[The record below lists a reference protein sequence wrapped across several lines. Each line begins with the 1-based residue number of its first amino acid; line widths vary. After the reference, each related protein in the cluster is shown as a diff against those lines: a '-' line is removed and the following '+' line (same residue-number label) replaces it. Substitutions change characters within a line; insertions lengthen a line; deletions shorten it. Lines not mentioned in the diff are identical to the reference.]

1 MKETAK
7 YQFVNKGNTKGA
19 ITNKERARMAK
30 DEKDRNRMLGKS
42 KGLKG
47 HNFFKMQRTRRNP
60 YDTCKSWWDP
70 SVPASERYRLL

>member
-1 MKETAK
+1 
-7 YQFVNKGNTKGA
+7 
-19 ITNKERARMAK
+19 MAK
-30 DEKDRNRMLGKS
+30 GEKDRNRMLGKS

-47 HNFFKMQRTRRNP
+47 HNFFKMQRTRRSP